1 MFLYFHQHKTIF
13 CSLMLLF
20 LLLVAFVSLRDL
32 SHKNAGINHC
42 QSIEATV
49 SRDVYHGGLASMH

>member
-1 MFLYFHQHKTIF
+1 
-13 CSLMLLF
+13 MLLF

-32 SHKNAGINHC
+32 SHKNTGINHC